1 MEEVGILEARNNFSA
16 LVERAEKGENVII
29 TRHGKPV
36 VKMVAVELED
46 EEERRKRAR
55 EAVEAIWEMRKEVKP
70 LGDVTIK
77 DLINEGRKY

>member
-36 VKMVAVELED
+36 VKMVAVELEN
-46 EEERRKRAR
+46 EEERRRRAR

-70 LGDVTIK
+70 LGDITIK